1 MEMAMQVWAAM
12 GMFAVAMSLSPGPVN
27 MLIVTAAV
35 NHGFRAAMTVVT
47 GATVGFVLLLAVV
60 AFGLVGWLERY
71 PMVLHILALAGA
83 LFIVYIAW
91 KIAQSSADL
100 ATNSMPQP
108 RLRDGFLLQWLNPKA
123 WIACA
128 AGAAMFAHAP
138 VWQPLWAFLLIYAP
152 ICYVSLAL
160 WAVLGARLT
169 GCLRQGS
176 KLRLF
181 NRVMGLLL
189 LLSAGMMLYPQLRG
203 IWL

>member
-1 MEMAMQVWAAM
+1 MEMAIQVWVSM
-12 GMFAVAMSLSPGPVN
+12 GLFAVAMSLSPGPVN

-47 GATVGFVLLLAVV
+47 SATVGFVLLLAVV

-71 PMVLHILALAGA
+71 PMVLHILTLAGA

-100 ATNSMPQP
+100 ATHPMPQP

-138 VWQPLWAFLLIYAP
+138 LCVAAFAGILADLCPNLLRFIGTLGGVGRSLDGLFAP
-152 ICYVSLAL
+152 RRQV
-160 WAVLGARLT
+160 AV
-169 GCLRQGS
+169 
-176 KLRLF
+176 
-181 NRVMGLLL
+181 V
-189 LLSAGMMLYPQLRG
+189 
-203 IWL
+203 